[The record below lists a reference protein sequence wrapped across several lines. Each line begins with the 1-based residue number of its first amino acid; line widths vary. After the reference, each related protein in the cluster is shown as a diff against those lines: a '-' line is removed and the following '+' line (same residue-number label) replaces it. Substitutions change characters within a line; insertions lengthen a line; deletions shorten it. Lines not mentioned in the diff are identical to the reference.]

1 MLKYSPKSFWNMLK
15 PAKCNNPDIP
25 TAAFA
30 DLNKKIFFDDN
41 IEEEGYKAIE
51 DKQANNILPAE
62 LK

>member
-30 DLNKKIFFDDN
+30 DLNKKIFFDDT
-41 IEEEGYKAIE
+41 IKEPIE
-51 DKQANNILPAE
+51 DKQANYISPAE